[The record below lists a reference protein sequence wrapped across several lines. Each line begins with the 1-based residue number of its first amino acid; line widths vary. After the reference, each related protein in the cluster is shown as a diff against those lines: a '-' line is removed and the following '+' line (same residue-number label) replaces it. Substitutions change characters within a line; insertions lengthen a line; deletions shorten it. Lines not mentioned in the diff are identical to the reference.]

1 MPNTNKYTVD
11 GAVRAQIKE
20 AITKFLADKAASR
33 ARMYAA
39 IVPNYGICMDTK
51 RVWLDARA
59 PFIGSVMIGNYEE
72 GLAGLDTEYGSVMIG
87 NYEEGLAGLDTEY

>member
-33 ARMYAA
+33 ARMC
-39 IVPNYGICMDTK
+39 P
-51 RVWLDARA
+51 
-59 PFIGSVMIGNYEE
+59 SVMIGNYEE
-72 GLAGLDTEYGSVMIG
+72 GLAGLDTEYGMF
-87 NYEEGLAGLDTEY
+87 